1 MFAHRTFRL
10 TSFVLPLIL
19 IIGIG
24 TCSEAQDFDKA
35 QIKTEKIKGDIFLL
49 IGPGGNIGVSAG
61 KESVLLI
68 DDQYAPLTDKLKA
81 AIAVISNKPIQF
93 VINTHWHQD
102 HTSGNENLRQAG
114 AIIVAHENV
123 RKRLSTEQVLEA
135 FKMTIPPS
143 PKAALPV
150 ITFTQDMT
158 FHLNGDEIYVFH
170 PEPAHTDGDA
180 IIYFR
185 KSNVIHLG
193 DIFFNGMYPFIDTSA
208 GGSID
213 GMIAAVARVLQICNA
228 ETKVIPGHGPVSD
241 KAGLEGYRK
250 MLVTVRD
257 RIARQIKE
265 GKTIDEVVASQPTQD
280 FDPALGGGFLK
291 PELFV
296 QIVYSSLINE
306 GKKGAEKRPLPN

>member
-1 MFAHRTFRL
+1 MFACRIFRIKN
-10 TSFVLPLIL
+10 FVLSLIL

-24 TCSEAQDFDKA
+24 TCSDAQDFDKA
-35 QIKTEKIKGDIFLL
+35 QIRTEKVRGNIFLL
-49 IGPGGNIGVSAG
+49 TGPGGNIGVSAG
-61 KESVLLI
+61 EESVLLI
-68 DDQYAPLTDKLKA
+68 DDEYAPLTDKLKA
-81 AIAVISNKPIQF
+81 AIAVISNKPVQF

-102 HTSGNENLRQAG
+102 HTGGNGNLRQAG
-114 AIIVAHENV
+114 ATIVAHENV
-123 RKRLSTEQVLEA
+123 RKRLSTEQVVEA

-143 PKAALPV
+143 PKVALPV

-158 FHLNGDEIYVFH
+158 FHLNGDEIYIFH
-170 PEPAHTDGDA
+170 PESAHTDGDA

-193 DIFFNGMYPFIDTSA
+193 DLFFNGMYPFIDISA

-213 GMIAAVARVLQICNA
+213 GMITAVDRVLQICNA
-228 ETKVIPGHGPVSD
+228 ETKVIPGHGVVSD

-265 GKTIDEVVASQPTQD
+265 GKTIGEVVASQPTQD

-291 PELFV
+291 PELFI
-296 QIVYSSLINE
+296 QIVYSSLI
-306 GKKGAEKRPLPN
+306 KKGKN